1 MADDATTT
9 EPLANGA
16 DTSPAIGLITQYVK
30 DLSFENPNAPAVYQ
44 WQEQP
49 DIDVQ
54 FNIASEKPGEDVYE
68 VSLKIEVK
76 AKTAQGTAFATELTY
91 GGLFGIRNVPD
102 DQIHPFLFAEAP
114 RLLFPFA
121 RRVLA
126 DAIRDGGFQPLI
138 LDPIDFNGL
147 YLQQLAAQ
155 QAEQAQGGEPVIGN
169 A

>member
-1 MADDATTT
+1 MAEDAATN

-16 DTSPAIGLITQYVK
+16 DTQPTIGLITQYVK
-30 DLSFENPNAPAVYQ
+30 DLSFENPNSPAVYQ
-44 WQEQP
+44 WTQQP
-49 DIDVQ
+49 NIDVQ
-54 FNIASEKPGEDVYE
+54 FNIGTERPADDVFE
-68 VSLKIEVK
+68 VVLRIEVN
-76 AKTAQGTAFATELTY
+76 ATATEGTAFAADLSY
-91 GGLFGIRNVPD
+91 AGLFGVRNVPD

-126 DAIRDGGFQPLI
+126 DAVRDGGFPPLV

-147 YLQQLAAQ
+147 YLQQLQAQ
-155 QAEQAQGGEPVIGN
+155 AQAEQQGDQPVGH

>member
-1 MADDATTT
+1 MADEAASN

-16 DTSPAIGLITQYVK
+16 DTQPTIGLILQYVK

-44 WQEQP
+44 WQDQP
-49 DIDVQ
+49 EIDVQ
-54 FNIASEKPGEDVYE
+54 FNIASDKPGDDVFE
-68 VSLKIEVK
+68 VVLKVEVK
-76 AKTAQGTAFATELTY
+76 AKTAQGTAFAADLTY
-91 GGLFGIRNVPD
+91 GGLFAVRNVSD
-102 DQIHPFLFAEAP
+102 EQIHPFLFAEAP

-126 DAIRDGGFQPLI
+126 DAVRDGGFAPLV

-147 YLQQLAAQ
+147 YLQQMQTQVAQ
-155 QAEQAQGGEPVIGN
+155 QDDQPVGH